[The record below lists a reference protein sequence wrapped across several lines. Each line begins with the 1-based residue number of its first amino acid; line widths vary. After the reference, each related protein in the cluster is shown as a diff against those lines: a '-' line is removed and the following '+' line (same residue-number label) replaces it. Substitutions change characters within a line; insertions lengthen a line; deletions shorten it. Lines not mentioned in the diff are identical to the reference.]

1 MMIQWPLIYRVNK
14 WWSKMIHHDP
24 SLKLKPLRPLSVG
37 PPHFRSRCRMRKS
50 CKAWKRCKP
59 SKDPPFVWPWNGV
72 YRCLRSFTQI
82 AMIFQENNPL
92 VLKLIWSSSF
102 TQTTPL
108 PPQKKNTESLKHTLL
123 LVDMTFGRYFSI
135 SPPPPPRPLLVADT
149 CPQVTLATTLNL
161 RFSPPK
167 TSKTEIP
174 LSWKVKNLQTQYVQ
188 KSQMFHPIS
197 LDFSWGNFLASNKI
211 HTAPQPF
218 PSLKTLAHSI

>member
-108 PPQKKNTESLKHTLL
+108 PPQKKTQRVWNTPFCLWIWPLG
-123 LVDMTFGRYFSI
+123 DIFGYH
-135 SPPPPPRPLLVADT
+135 PPPPRPLLVADT

-167 TSKTEIP
+167 LPKRKFPQLKGEESPNTIRAKIP
-174 LSWKVKNLQTQYVQ
+174 DVSSNFVGFFL
-188 KSQMFHPIS
+188 
-197 LDFSWGNFLASNKI
+197 GEFLASNKI